1 MLQADESSNSTVA
14 DLPNNYDLENEL
26 NISSG
31 QEQGVIGRTFRLKEL
46 YVVV

>member
-31 QEQGVIGRTFRLKEL
+31 QEQGVLGEL
-46 YVVV
+46 SN